1 MRYRYEIDEHNA
13 IRVWDDEN
21 PNENGA
27 PFLYQPVHP
36 DGSEWDSRE
45 EAEDWVEAYIANKI
59 AADALPEITEEPET
73 PADPE

>member
-1 MRYRYEIDEHNA
+1 MRYRYEIDADNE
-13 IRVWDDEN
+13 IRVFDDER

-36 DGSEWDSRE
+36 DGRDWTSRA
-45 EAEDWVEAYIANKI
+45 EAEEWVEAYIANKI